1 MTTEEHENVKKK
13 HKQKQTV
20 KLKDLGDL
28 NEIYNFQD
36 TIILCEVFEQWSEHL
51 QKLFKYDP
59 HKCKSAS
66 SFSGCDHRDKSKCLI
81 ALPTDTKHARVFER
95 TLTGRFTCV
104 NTRLAFD
111 TQILLVDNKNKK
123 VLFNLEIDGKKQT

>member
-1 MTTEEHENVKKK
+1 M
-13 HKQKQTV
+13 

-36 TIILCEVFEQWSEHL
+36 TIIPCEVFEQWSEHL

-59 HKCKSAS
+59 HKCNSAS

-95 TLTGRFTCV
+95 TLTGRFTGRF
-104 NTRLAFD
+104 TL
-111 TQILLVDNKNKK
+111 
-123 VLFNLEIDGKKQT
+123 